1 MNKKQ
6 KIMLI
11 IRITQFFVKL
21 FSVLFF
27 GLGVLLVFTILF
39 SPIGFFMIPIGIAIF
54 ELIPK
59 YLNKVLNRK
68 LRLLD
73 FDTNQGNQY

>member
-1 MNKKQ
+1 MHKKQ
-6 KIMLI
+6 KIILTI
-11 IRITQFFVKL
+11 KIAKFFVKL
-21 FSVLFF
+21 FAILFF
-27 GLGVLLVFTILF
+27 CIGVVLVFTILF

-68 LRLLD
+68 LQL
-73 FDTNQGNQY
+73 FDDANQGNQH